1 MPLANLCNSRPPT
14 KVLNQGWFYRGC
26 MEDEMGDDFAPYVA
40 QLRNQLFLDRD
51 EGEDLL
57 AYAKRVLEQLDW
69 MIDEQQK
76 KREQLRKVVEWLSS
90 RH

>member
-1 MPLANLCNSRPPT
+1 
-14 KVLNQGWFYRGC
+14 

-57 AYAKRVLEQLDW
+57 ATRAAPQGSRVAIEPALSATAFARAVQDFLGEQTCSVS
-69 MIDEQQK
+69 E
-76 KREQLRKVVEWLSS
+76 S
-90 RH
+90 